1 MRTVFMMLMDM
12 SVSSCPLILAVILLR
27 MLLRRSP
34 KNISLVLWAIV
45 GLRLICPLS
54 VESVLSLSLPTN
66 AVSDTLV
73 SYQSIDGIQGDSLQ
87 HTPSRSFPAQ
97 ETTSAPPQTG
107 NHKEAEGVAET
118 RTVDST
124 HTITVLLLIWLIG
137 CTAIQDTVFSTT
149 FR

>member
-1 MRTVFMMLMDM
+1 MKMRTVFMMLMDM

-66 AVSDTLV
+66 AVSDT
-73 SYQSIDGIQGDSLQ
+73 
-87 HTPSRSFPAQ
+87 
-97 ETTSAPPQTG
+97 
-107 NHKEAEGVAET
+107 
-118 RTVDST
+118 
-124 HTITVLLLIWLIG
+124 
-137 CTAIQDTVFSTT
+137 
-149 FR
+149 